1 MKNQKIGIETC
12 QKKKKKQKGNIV
24 ETGMEI
30 QKSVKEIKHY
40 FFVQNKNEQK
50 DIEI

>member
-12 QKKKKKQKGNIV
+12 QNKKKKQKGNTV

-30 QKSVKEIKHY
+30 RKKYKLKER
-40 FFVQNKNEQK
+40 
-50 DIEI
+50 

>member
-1 MKNQKIGIETC
+1 MKNPKIGIETC

-30 QKSVKEIKHY
+30 QKKYKLKER
-40 FFVQNKNEQK
+40 
-50 DIEI
+50 